1 MNLLLDTHVLIWW
14 MQGSKRIGPRA
25 KAAMFEDQARLWLSA
40 ASIWEM
46 AIKCAIGRLSLDA
59 PLEKSVPFLSRQGV
73 RSLPISV
80 GHALAAGALPAHHAD
95 PFDRMLIAQAQCEDL
110 VLVTVDPAMEAYE
123 VRTLDASR

>member
-14 MQGSKRIGPRA
+14 MQGSRRIGPRA
-25 KAAMFEDQARLWLSA
+25 KAAMLEDETRLWLSA

-46 AIKCAIGRLSLDA
+46 AIKSAIGRLSLDA
-59 PLEKSVPFLSRQGV
+59 PLEKSVPFLSRHGV
-73 RSLPISV
+73 RSVTISV
-80 GHALAAGALPAHHAD
+80 GHALAAGALPPHHAD

>member
-25 KAAMFEDQARLWLSA
+25 KTAMFEDQARLWLSA

-46 AIKCAIGRLSLDA
+46 AIKSVIGRLSLDA
-59 PLEKSVPFLSRQGV
+59 PLEKSVPFLARQGV
-73 RSLPISV
+73 RALPISV
-80 GHALAAGALPAHHAD
+80 GHALAAAALPAHHAD
-95 PFDRMLIAQAQCEDL
+95 PFDRMLIAQARCEDL
-110 VLVTVDPAMEAYE
+110 VFVTADPAMEAYE

>member
-14 MQGSKRIGPRA
+14 MQGSRRIGPRA
-25 KAAMFEDQARLWLSA
+25 KAAMLEDETRLWLSA

-46 AIKCAIGRLSLDA
+46 AIKSAIGRLSLDA
-59 PLEKSVPFLSRQGV
+59 PLEKSMPFLSRQGV

-80 GHALAAGALPAHHAD
+80 GHALAAGALPPHHAD
-95 PFDRMLIAQAQCEDL
+95 PFDRMLIAQTQCEDL

>member
-25 KAAMFEDQARLWLSA
+25 RAAMFEDDARLWLSA

-46 AIKCAIGRLSLDA
+46 AIKSATGRLVLDT
-59 PLEKSVPFLSRQGV
+59 PLEKSVPFLSKQGV

-80 GHALAAGALPAHHAD
+80 AHALAAGALPPHHAD
-95 PFDRMLIAQAQCEDL
+95 PFDRMLIAQARCEDL

-123 VRTLDASR
+123 VRTVDASR

>member
-25 KAAMFEDQARLWLSA
+25 KAAMFEDEARLWLSA
-40 ASIWEM
+40 ASVCEM
-46 AIKCAIGRLSLDA
+46 AIKSAIGRLSLDA

-73 RSLPISV
+73 RPLPISV
-80 GHALAAGALPAHHAD
+80 GHALAAGALPPHHAD
-95 PFDRMLIAQAQCEDL
+95 PFDRMLIAQAQCEDF
-110 VLVTVDPAMEAYE
+110 VLVTVDPAMEAYN

>member
-14 MQGSKRIGPRA
+14 MQGSRRIGPRA
-25 KAAMFEDQARLWLSA
+25 KAAMFEDETRLWLSA

-46 AIKCAIGRLSLDA
+46 AIKSAIGRLSLDA

-80 GHALAAGALPAHHAD
+80 GHALATGALPPHHAD

>member
-14 MQGSKRIGPRA
+14 MQGSRRIGPRA
-25 KAAMFEDQARLWLSA
+25 KAAMFEAETRLWLSV

-46 AIKCAIGRLSLDA
+46 AIKSAIGRLSLDA
-59 PLEKSVPFLSRQGV
+59 PLEKSVPALSKQGV

-80 GHALAAGALPAHHAD
+80 GHALAAGALPRRHAD
-95 PFDRMLIAQAQCEDL
+95 PFDRMLIAQARCEDL
-110 VLVTVDPAMEAYE
+110 VLVTADPAMEDYD

>member
-25 KAAMFEDQARLWLSA
+25 RATMFEDEARLWLSA